1 MKLVRQTGFPIE
13 RFRKRLE
20 DADLT
25 NEESKTQLIKDLHQQ
40 WMEKIE
46 LRRAQIEAGTIAPK
60 KKKPASKI
68 VHDPMWAEAKRICR
82 LNAEDIRKAKEL
94 GISPRSLIKNVPS
107 PSQKWKAPVK
117 VWINELYEKRFAE
130 RDRSLKKSSS
140 IESDIPK
147 IAEANLIDTSDVDWV
162 PSDEDLSFDPTSWG
176 DGVEENAW

>member
-1 MKLVRQTGFPIE
+1 MKLVLQTGFPIE

-25 NEESKTQLIKDLHQQ
+25 NEESKTQLIKELHQQ

-68 VHDPMWAEAKRICR
+68 VHDPKWAEAKRICR

-107 PSQKWKAPVK
+107 PSQKWKAPSRSGFISYTKSGSPHATCLQKSLLQSTATAQK
-117 VWINELYEKRFAE
+117 VPHPI
-130 RDRSLKKSSS
+130 
-140 IESDIPK
+140 
-147 IAEANLIDTSDVDWV
+147 
-162 PSDEDLSFDPTSWG
+162 G
-176 DGVEENAW
+176 